1 MYKFTIYYNA
11 NLDLRKEITMD
22 EATLK
27 YFKEFLT
34 NRLSDLINQADDTV
48 ERMINQKETFPDP
61 TDRASH
67 EANRN
72 FMLRIRDR
80 EHKLINKIKDA
91 LERIEQGTF
100 GICETCEEDI
110 SIERLKARPVT
121 TQCIDCKTKEE
132 ALEKSLGK

>member
-1 MYKFTIYYNA
+1 MKEEDLKF
-11 NLDLRKEITMD
+11 
-22 EATLK
+22 
-27 YFKEFLT
+27 FKELLT
-34 NRLSDLINQADDTV
+34 QRLEDLINQADDTV
-48 ERMINQKETFPDP
+48 MDMTTPKENFPDP

-80 EHKLINKIKDA
+80 EHKLVKKIKEA
-91 LERIEQGTF
+91 LERIETNTF
-100 GICETCEEDI
+100 GICEKCEEEI

-132 ALEKSLGK
+132 ALEKALGL